1 MGPQCDF
8 CRRRNSVLLLCR
20 AGAIPLGA
28 PQPPFD
34 RRFTARR
41 RRDKGKK
48 SIMKIL
54 YRYLAYEFTRNLIF
68 ITLCLISLYLIIDF
82 FEKIRMFLS
91 NHATVQQMTAHFLF
105 RIPMILSQML
115 PAAVLLASLM
125 TCGYLSRH
133 SEIVAMKANGISL
146 YRASL
151 PILFVAASI
160 CLLVF
165 LLNEWITPYT
175 NERSEYIRLIEV
187 QKRRSMGTFKQDQI
201 WYRGQ
206 KGIYNIKLFDTQRNK
221 LHGVVIYYLDQEMR
235 LNMRLDAEWGE
246 WKDERWLFHNIL
258 LTRFPAGEFPVLEKM
273 TENVIDLPEKP
284 EDFKV
289 VQKDVE
295 TMAYFELKRYIGKL
309 RSEGYD
315 ATRYVVD
322 LHGKTAFPLVSIILA
337 VIGISFSLRSE
348 RSGGIAQGIGVGLV
362 IGFSYWLVYAFGMS
376 LGRSSTLPPA
386 VAAWFGN
393 IIFGLI
399 SIWLFLRL
407 KT

>member
-1 MGPQCDF
+1 
-8 CRRRNSVLLLCR
+8 V
-20 AGAIPLGA
+20 
-28 PQPPFD
+28 
-34 RRFTARR
+34 
-41 RRDKGKK
+41 
-48 SIMKIL
+48 KIL
-54 YRYLAYEFTRNLIF
+54 YRYLTYEFSRNLIF

-91 NHATVQQMTAHFLF
+91 NHATFQQMAAHFLY

-151 PILFVAASI
+151 PILTIAAST

-187 QKRRSMGTFKQDQI
+187 QKRRSLGTFKQDQI

-206 KGIYNIKLFDTQRNK
+206 KGIYNIKLFDAQTNR
-221 LHGVVIYYLDQEMR
+221 LRGITIYYLDHEMK

-246 WKDERWLFHNIL
+246 WKEERWLFHNIL
-258 LTRFPAGEFPVLEKM
+258 ITRFPADEFPTLEKI
-273 TENVIDLPEKP
+273 TQQVIDLPEKP

-295 TMAYFELKRYIGKL
+295 TMGYFELKRYIEKL
-309 RSEGYD
+309 QSEGYD

-322 LHGKTAFPLVSIILA
+322 LHGKMSFPLVSIILA

-376 LGRSSTLPPA
+376 LGRSSTLPPLI
-386 VAAWFGN
+386 AAWFGN
-393 IIFGLI
+393 ILFGIASL
-399 SIWLFLRL
+399 WLFLRL

>member
-1 MGPQCDF
+1 
-8 CRRRNSVLLLCR
+8 
-20 AGAIPLGA
+20 
-28 PQPPFD
+28 
-34 RRFTARR
+34 
-41 RRDKGKK
+41 
-48 SIMKIL
+48 MKIL
-54 YRYLAYEFTRNLIF
+54 YRYLAYEFARNVVF

-91 NHATVQQMTAHFLF
+91 NHATLQQMAAHFLF

-125 TCGYLSRH
+125 TCGTLSRH

-146 YRASL
+146 YRACL
-151 PILFVAASI
+151 PILTISAFC
-160 CLLVF
+160 CLFVF

-175 NERSEYIRLIEV
+175 NERSEYVRLIEV
-187 QKRRSMGTFKQDQI
+187 QKRRSLGTFKQDQI

-206 KGIYNIKLFDTQRNK
+206 KGIYNIKFFDTQSNK
-221 LHGVVIYYLDQEMR
+221 LHGIAIFYLDQEMQ
-235 LNMRLDAEWGE
+235 LNMRLDAEMGE
-246 WKDERWLFHNIL
+246 WKEGRWLFHNTL
-258 LTRFPAGEFPVLEKM
+258 LTRFPTGEFPALEKM
-273 TENVIDLPEKP
+273 SQQVIDLPEKP

-337 VIGISFSLRSE
+337 VIGIAFSLRSE
-348 RSGGIAQGIGVGLV
+348 RSGGIAQGIGIGLI

-376 LGRSSTLPPA
+376 LGRSSALPP
-386 VAAWFGN
+386 VIAAWFGN
-393 IIFGLI
+393 IIFGI
-399 SIWLFLRL
+399 ASVWLFVRL

>member
-1 MGPQCDF
+1 
-8 CRRRNSVLLLCR
+8 
-20 AGAIPLGA
+20 
-28 PQPPFD
+28 
-34 RRFTARR
+34 
-41 RRDKGKK
+41 
-48 SIMKIL
+48 MKIL